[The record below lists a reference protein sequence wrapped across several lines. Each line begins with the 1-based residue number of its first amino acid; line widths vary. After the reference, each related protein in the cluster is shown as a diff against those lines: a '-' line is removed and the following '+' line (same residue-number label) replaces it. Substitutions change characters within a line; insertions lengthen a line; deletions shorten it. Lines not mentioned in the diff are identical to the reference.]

1 MACPGVRAYTRT
13 ALILTLLAG
22 VSGRSLAQEQVPQ
35 ADIGDI
41 FSKRRLAQGSEPL
54 PGKLY
59 LAVLPILGYAPAN
72 GFIVGV
78 GLAGSMLL
86 DSGHH
91 THISTSLA
99 NIQFTTQNQI
109 NFNFRS
115 NIYTPRDRW
124 IFQGDWRYLIFSQP
138 TYGLGIAEFPPVFVF
153 NGVSPDE
160 ESGSQP
166 MRFNYLRFY
175 ETAYRRIYKRLY
187 AGLGIQV
194 DRHTRIADERLDLNA
209 EPPFFTSHYI
219 YSNLTGFDTA
229 SYITSGFALKALL
242 DSRDNANNAFKGVYA
257 ELGLRVNTTWLGS
270 DAPSQM
276 LNTDLRTY
284 RTLGSERRVLA
295 FWLLGN
301 FLLGGQVPYLAL
313 NSIGWDT
320 YNRAGRGYVQG
331 RFRGENALY
340 GETEY
345 RFAITRNGLLGGV
358 LFANFYSA
366 DNRFTGQALLDK
378 SAFGY
383 GAGLRVK
390 MSKEAR
396 TNICIDYG
404 LGSMNSSGLYFGLQ
418 EVF

>member
-1 MACPGVRAYTRT
+1 
-13 ALILTLLAG
+13 
-22 VSGRSLAQEQVPQ
+22 
-35 ADIGDI
+35 
-41 FSKRRLAQGSEPL
+41 
-54 PGKLY
+54 
-59 LAVLPILGYAPAN
+59 
-72 GFIVGV
+72 
-78 GLAGSMLL
+78 
-86 DSGHH
+86 
-91 THISTSLA
+91 
-99 NIQFTTQNQI
+99 
-109 NFNFRS
+109 
-115 NIYTPRDRW
+115 
-124 IFQGDWRYLIFSQP
+124 
-138 TYGLGIAEFPPVFVF
+138 
-153 NGVSPDE
+153 
-160 ESGSQP
+160 
-166 MRFNYLRFY
+166 
-175 ETAYRRIYKRLY
+175 
-187 AGLGIQV
+187 
-194 DRHTRIADERLDLNA
+194 
-209 EPPFFTSHYI
+209 
-219 YSNLTGFDTA
+219 
-229 SYITSGFALKALL
+229 
-242 DSRDNANNAFKGVYA
+242 
-257 ELGLRVNTTWLGS
+257 
-270 DAPSQM
+270 M

-404 LGSMNSSGLYFGLQ
+404 LGSMNSKGLYFGLQ

>member
-187 AGLGIQV
+187 AGLGLQS
-194 DRHTRIADERLDLNA
+194 IAIPA
-209 EPPFFTSHYI
+209 SPTSAW
-219 YSNLTGFDTA
+219 T
-229 SYITSGFALKALL
+229 
-242 DSRDNANNAFKGVYA
+242 
-257 ELGLRVNTTWLGS
+257 
-270 DAPSQM
+270 
-276 LNTDLRTY
+276 
-284 RTLGSERRVLA
+284 
-295 FWLLGN
+295 
-301 FLLGGQVPYLAL
+301 
-313 NSIGWDT
+313 
-320 YNRAGRGYVQG
+320 
-331 RFRGENALY
+331 
-340 GETEY
+340 
-345 RFAITRNGLLGGV
+345 
-358 LFANFYSA
+358 
-366 DNRFTGQALLDK
+366 
-378 SAFGY
+378 
-383 GAGLRVK
+383 
-390 MSKEAR
+390 
-396 TNICIDYG
+396 
-404 LGSMNSSGLYFGLQ
+404 
-418 EVF
+418 